1 MNGDEMSELRRLL
14 GVGDNE
20 ATTEVVRMKSS
31 QRGRRLLL
39 KSKRLQDLNR
49 SPLAIIQVQPVLAPV
64 V

>member
-1 MNGDEMSELRRLL
+1 MDGDEMSELRRLL

-39 KSKRLQDLNR
+39 KSKRLQELNR
-49 SPLAIIQVQPVLAPV
+49 SPLAIIQV
-64 V
+64 